1 METPIIVA
9 IVGIS
14 GVVAG
19 AMLQASLQFFFGKRI
34 ELSKQFKLLQT
45 QAYVDF
51 IKGWTGSGRAI
62 SFGDKEKEIE
72 YTILMSEARVRIAVY
87 GSEKVVKKLSEFIR
101 EYNENY
107 SEKGQES
114 FADLVKIMR
123 EDNIQKVEII
133 TKDETSMILHGG
145 KPKKKSN

>member
-9 IVGIS
+9 IVGVL

-19 AMLQASLQFFFGKRI
+19 ASLQFFFGKRI
-34 ELSKQFKLLQT
+34 EASKQFKLLQT

-51 IKGWTGSGRAI
+51 IKGWTGMGRAQ
-62 SFGDKEKEIE
+62 FFDDKEKEIE
-72 YTILMSEARVRIAVY
+72 YTSLTTEAKVRIAIY

-101 EYNENY
+101 EYNENF

-114 FADLVKIMR
+114 FASLIQIMR
-123 EDNIQKVEII
+123 EDSIQKTDFV
-133 TKDETSMILHGG
+133 TNDETSIILHGG
-145 KPKKKSN
+145 KPKGKESKQV